1 MASNI
6 ISSTI
11 DAAYPVAGVDNDTQ
25 GFRDNFQIIKDGL
38 TTATSEITTLQ
49 NNTAKL
55 NESNDFNGTNISD
68 ANFVLN
74 TEQYHNIGT
83 VITNQNISFLNGHY
97 QVLTINPTSNAIQF
111 TLSDWPDRDGL
122 AKITV
127 QVNTISK
134 APEAEVNQTITW
146 LVQGGGTIKAAA
158 TFPSPFVLNTG
169 DHDSTVGPAIIE
181 FWSYNQGSSVFA
193 NYLGRFVAI

>member
-1 MASNI
+1 MSNI
-6 ISSTI
+6 VATTI

-38 TTATSEITTLQ
+38 TTAASEITSLQ

-68 ANFVLN
+68 ANLVTN

-83 VITNQNISFLNGHY
+83 VISDQNISFLNGHY
-97 QVLTINPTSNAIQF
+97 QVMTINPADNDITF
-111 TLSDWPDRDGL
+111 TLADWPDRDGL

-127 QVNTISK
+127 QISTLSK
-134 APEAEVNQTITW
+134 DPEPEVDQTITW
-146 LVQGGGTIKAAA
+146 LSAGGGTIKASQN
-158 TFPSPFVLNTG
+158 FPSPFVLNTATNDVDDG
-169 DHDSTVGPAIIE
+169 GPAIIE
-181 FWSYNQGSSVFA
+181 FWTYNQG
-193 NYLGRFVAI
+193 